1 MKNLIKKIL
10 KESEDDGFNW
20 VDDVFESPDSILK
33 SLRDNYGWSIYI
45 PEVGKEISF
54 YINPETWNVM
64 SKVNVKDI
72 GKRGHGS
79 FGDNPHP
86 KYQESPLESIQPR
99 GPYYWGTE
107 DFIDNQRE
115 GYKLYNVNNVAKDIV
130 GFSEEAKQLTE
141 EYQINIQR
149 LTQEYIEKMKPLQ
162 NKYNFD
168 NKHDYIEAVTVDN
181 KGNIHRDR

>member
-86 KYQESPLESIQPR
+86 KYQENPLESIQPR
-99 GPYYWGTE
+99 GPYYWGTD
-107 DFIDNQRE
+107 DFIDNE
-115 GYKLYNVNNVAKDIV
+115 SDGYKLYNVNNVAKDIV

-141 EYQINIQR
+141 EYQMNIQR

-162 NKYNFD
+162 NKYNFG
-168 NKHDYIEAVTVDN
+168 NQHDYIEAVTVDN
-181 KGNIHRDR
+181 KGSIHKDR